1 MRSFYLTV
9 FAIFCV
15 FSSSSLSAHCQ
26 VPCGIY
32 GDELKFGELEQHV
45 ETIAKAGK
53 LIREISAK
61 DSLTAQD
68 NQQLIR
74 WTVQKESHAQKIID
88 EAADYFLAQR
98 IKTDVERYDEKLK
111 LLHHIIAY
119 SMKSK
124 QSVEEETYKTLGNK
138 IAAFKQIY
146 LPDDHSHAR

>member
-1 MRSFYLTV
+1 MKLIYLTAIA
-9 FAIFCV
+9 FASLFT
-15 FSSSSLSAHCQ
+15 SASLSAHCQ

-61 DSLTAQD
+61 DSLSAQD
-68 NQQLIR
+68 KQQLIR
-74 WTVQKESHAQKIID
+74 WTMQKESHAQKIVD

-98 IKTDVERYDEKLK
+98 IKPDAEHYDEKLE
-111 LLHHIIAY
+111 LLHHIIVY

-124 QSVEEETYKTLGNK
+124 QSVESEPAEILGKK
-138 IAAFKQIY
+138 IAAFKGLY
-146 LPDDHSHAR
+146 LDHSHEH

>member
-1 MRSFYLTV
+1 MKTFYLT
-9 FAIFCV
+9 AIAILSI
-15 FSSSSLSAHCQ
+15 FSTSSLSAHCQ

-61 DSLTAQD
+61 DPLSAQD
-68 NQQLIR
+68 KQQLIR
-74 WTVQKESHAQKIID
+74 WTVQKESHAQTIVD

-98 IKTDVERYDEKLK
+98 IKPDTDHYEDKLE
-111 LLHHIIAY
+111 LLHHIIVY

-124 QSVEEETYKTLGNK
+124 QSVESEPAEMLGKK
-138 IAAFKQIY
+138 IAAFKAIY
-146 LPDDHSHAR
+146 LDHAH